1 MNNSNNNF
9 NFNFNLANS
18 AVNNLNINNRQF
30 ENFNLM
36 VNHNLPNFRM
46 YFENFLLEVFINE
59 RAERF
64 FNYVDMRFNITP
76 SMIGSFIG
84 IFIDVTMITLIYF
97 YFDNLRNE
105 NINSD
110 FFK

>member
-36 VNHNLPNFRM
+36 VNHNLPNF
-46 YFENFLLEVFINE
+46 
-59 RAERF
+59 
-64 FNYVDMRFNITP
+64 
-76 SMIGSFIG
+76 
-84 IFIDVTMITLIYF
+84 
-97 YFDNLRNE
+97 
-105 NINSD
+105 
-110 FFK
+110 

>member
-64 FNYVDMRFNITP
+64 FHYVDMRFNITP
-76 SMIGSFIG
+76 SMIGFFIG